1 MRTFGVEEELLL
13 VDAESLEPL
22 PRGMLV
28 VAGQGDTAPGS
39 HSLTTEF
46 KQEQVE
52 VNSPPQNTLAEQL
65 AAIRTGRTL
74 AQKAAALAGGTVV
87 ALPLDPGNHPTHIVP
102 GERNQQIRER
112 FGATAFAQL
121 TNGFHIHVAINS
133 REEAVIALDRIRV
146 WLPVLLALSGN
157 SPFAKGVDSG
167 FASYRYQ
174 KWTRWPNS
182 GPTEMYGSA
191 TAYETQCQALFNSQV
206 PLDAGMLYFDARP
219 SDHQPTIEVRVADVC
234 LKAEHAAVI
243 AAITRALVETAIRNQ
258 DQKPPPVPVT
268 VLRSWTWQASRY
280 GVDSEL
286 IQPHTGKPAPAA
298 EVVDQLLDGVR
309 PVLTEYNELSTV
321 ETVVTDIL
329 QSGSGARIQ
338 RAAYA
343 QRHDFYDV
351 MQAALEATHEYQD
364 PKSIADRSPI
374 E

>member
-13 VDAESLEPL
+13 VDTESLEPL

-28 VAGQGDTAPGS
+28 VAAQGNTVPSG

-52 VNSPPQNTLAEQL
+52 VNSPPQYTLAEQL
-65 AAIRTGRTL
+65 EAIRTGRTL
-74 AQKAAALAGGTVV
+74 AEEAAALAGGTVV
-87 ALPLDPGNHPTHIVP
+87 ALPVDPGNHSTHIVQ
-102 GERNQQIRER
+102 GERNQQITER

-133 REEAVIALDRIRV
+133 LEEAVIAVDRIRV

-182 GPTEMYGSA
+182 GPTEIYGSA
-191 TAYETQCQALFNSQV
+191 AAYKAQCQALFNSGV

-219 SDHQPTIEVRVADVC
+219 SDHQPTLEVRVADVC

-258 DQKPPPVPVT
+258 DQEPLPVPVT
-268 VLRSWTWQASRY
+268 VLRSWTWHASRY
-280 GVDSEL
+280 GVESEL

-298 EVVDQLLDGVR
+298 EVVAQLLDGVR
-309 PVLTEYNELSTV
+309 EVLTEYNELSTV
-321 ETVVTDIL
+321 ETVVADIL
-329 QSGSGARIQ
+329 QAGSGARIQ

-343 QRHDFYDV
+343 QRHNFYDV
-351 MQAALEATHEYQD
+351 MRAALDATHEHRD
-364 PKSIADRSPI
+364 PKSIVQGSPV

>member
-1 MRTFGVEEELLL
+1 
-13 VDAESLEPL
+13 
-22 PRGMLV
+22 
-28 VAGQGDTAPGS
+28 
-39 HSLTTEF
+39 
-46 KQEQVE
+46 
-52 VNSPPQNTLAEQL
+52 
-65 AAIRTGRTL
+65 
-74 AQKAAALAGGTVV
+74 
-87 ALPLDPGNHPTHIVP
+87 
-102 GERNQQIRER
+102 
-112 FGATAFAQL
+112 

-182 GPTEMYGSA
+182 GPTERYGSA

-286 IQPHTGKPAPAA
+286 IQPDTGKPAPAA

-309 PVLTEYNELSTV
+309 PVLSEYNELSTV

-329 QSGSGARIQ
+329 QSG
-338 RAAYA
+338 
-343 QRHDFYDV
+343 
-351 MQAALEATHEYQD
+351 
-364 PKSIADRSPI
+364 
-374 E
+374 

>member
-1 MRTFGVEEELLL
+1 M
-13 VDAESLEPL
+13 
-22 PRGMLV
+22 
-28 VAGQGDTAPGS
+28 
-39 HSLTTEF
+39 
-46 KQEQVE
+46 
-52 VNSPPQNTLAEQL
+52 
-65 AAIRTGRTL
+65 
-74 AQKAAALAGGTVV
+74 

-182 GPTEMYGSA
+182 GPTELYGSA

-286 IQPHTGKPAPAA
+286 IQPDTGKPAPAA